1 MPKKPSA
8 AVLAQLE
15 EYVSPS
21 GGKLWMA
28 PDGKVFGS
36 AEAAATHIQEHSAEI
51 EAQGF
56 LHHVRDHYAHYLSPA
71 IGDRGLAAQLK
82 RMGQIVTWYLQYKA
96 GGELPQVRA
105 ARGPKGKEN
114 APEASKES
122 DDETPL
128 S

>member
-15 EYVSPS
+15 EYTSPA
-21 GGKLWMA
+21 GGKLWMT

-71 IGDRGLAAQLK
+71 IGERGLAAQLK
-82 RMGQIVTWYLQYKA
+82 RMGQIVIWYLQYKA
-96 GGELPQVRA
+96 GSELPQVRS
-105 ARGPKGKEN
+105 ARGPKGKDGATDTQE
-114 APEASKES
+114 PS
-122 DDETPL
+122 DETPL